1 MYVFNYIFVPRSDE
15 KPFERE
21 WIFLQGMYVHSKKG
35 GDYRA
40 PLVLALKRKKKIKKE
55 DREESLSRDS
65 PIVYEKEGL
74 VTFDSAP

>member
-1 MYVFNYIFVPRSDE
+1 
-15 KPFERE
+15 
-21 WIFLQGMYVHSKKG
+21 MYVHSKKG